1 MPAIR
6 EKVSA
11 LELGDVEVQGIGQ
24 PSDVLIRVATQP
36 GGDAAQQAVVQK
48 VQAALGSADY
58 EYRRVEVVGPRVSGE
73 LAWTGTIAL
82 VFTIVG
88 IMIYIWFRFE
98 WQFAVGAV
106 ATLVHDAVLTI
117 GFFALTQ
124 IDFNLSSIAAIL
136 TILGYSLND
145 TVVIFDRIRE
155 LLRRYKQMPLSELID
170 LATNQTLARTI
181 MTSLT
186 TLLAL
191 FALYFFGGEVIR
203 SFTAAMMWGVFVA
216 TASSIFIGG
225 PILIYF
231 NLRPKAEPARGAAQA
246 KRAGQARQGLKMSE
260 SGGGF
265 LMTPARFPGRAPIDA
280 YGNGG
285 FRFADMS
292 HRGSILAL
300 PSGIE
305 AWAAKSAAE
314 IDPASLSR
322 ILDEAAAIEIL
333 LIGTG
338 PEMQLLSRE
347 ARAALAAA
355 NLEPELMAT
364 GAAVRTFNVLL
375 SEERAVAAALIAVE
389 SVR

>member
-1 MPAIR
+1 MPLRLIPDNTKIPFMRLARIRTPISLGLMVLSFVLLFTVGLNQGIDFKGGTVIEVRSKAPTADLAAIR
-6 EKVSA
+6 EKVNG
-11 LELGDVEVQGIGQ
+11 LDLGDVEVQGIGE

-98 WQFAVGAV
+98 WQFALGAV
-106 ATLVHDAVLTI
+106 ATLVHDAVLTM
-117 GFFALTQ
+117 GFFSLTQ

-155 LLRRYKQMPLSELID
+155 LLRRYKQMSLSELID

-203 SFTAAMMWGVFVA
+203 SFTAAMLWGVFVA

-231 NLRPKAEPARGAAQA
+231 NLRPKAEAPAAQP
-246 KRAGQARQGLKMSE
+246 K
-260 SGGGF
+260 
-265 LMTPARFPGRAPIDA
+265 
-280 YGNGG
+280 
-285 FRFADMS
+285 
-292 HRGSILAL
+292 
-300 PSGIE
+300 
-305 AWAAKSAAE
+305 AAE
-314 IDPASLSR
+314 PAKP
-322 ILDEAAAIEIL
+322 AKA
-333 LIGTG
+333 
-338 PEMQLLSRE
+338 
-347 ARAALAAA
+347 
-355 NLEPELMAT
+355 
-364 GAAVRTFNVLL
+364 
-375 SEERAVAAALIAVE
+375 
-389 SVR
+389 